1 MTLSTPNSASHSM
14 ATRRGTHVC
23 VNCGFA
29 LPAELD
35 DELPD
40 CPNCGATEFRAA
52 GMFAPRA
59 MSPRYDL
66 RVERDRNVELDWVV
80 EARESLAPG
89 STPCLTF
96 RDEEIVHVF
105 SLQEPLTRI
114 GRSPVA
120 HVLLDDPTVSR
131 RHAMIA
137 REGGRLR
144 LFDDRSLNGV
154 YVNGERV
161 EQSDLV
167 DGDEVVIGS
176 VRLYVVAP

>member
-1 MTLSTPNSASHSM
+1 MAISTSFTASHS
-14 ATRRGTHVC
+14 AARRRGTHVC

-40 CPNCGATEFRAA
+40 CPNCGATQFRAA
-52 GMFAPRA
+52 GMFQRPAIAPRD
-59 MSPRYDL
+59 DL
-66 RVERDRNVELDWVV
+66 LTRHDWVI

-89 STPCLTF
+89 STPCVTF
-96 RDEEIVHVF
+96 RDEEIVHVH
-105 SLQEPLTRI
+105 SLDEPLTRI

-137 REGGRLR
+137 REGDRLTVI
-144 LFDDRSLNGV
+144 DDRSLNGV
-154 YVNGERV
+154 YLNGARV
-161 EQSDLV
+161 EMAELA
-167 DGDEVVIGS
+167 DGDELVIGS
-176 VRLYVVAP
+176 VHMFVVVP

>member
-1 MTLSTPNSASHSM
+1 MALSTSFSASHS
-14 ATRRGTHVC
+14 AARIRGTHVC

-52 GMFAPRA
+52 GMFSPPPI
-59 MSPRYDL
+59 SPRSDL
-66 RVERDRNVELDWVV
+66 LVEHEWLA
-80 EARESLAPG
+80 EARESLMPG
-89 STPCLTF
+89 SAPCLTF
-96 RDEEIVHVF
+96 RDEEIVHVH

-131 RHAMIA
+131 RHAMIS
-137 REGGRLR
+137 REGDQLK

-154 YVNGERV
+154 YVNGVRV
-161 EQSDLV
+161 EQATLA

-176 VRLYVVAP
+176 VHLYVIVP